1 MNGKREIRTH
11 RLIDSLIDRA
21 HRDWPGVPCVLHMP
35 TGEEI
40 YVPAHTAGEDHGRD
54 RHTGYFGHSIRPY
67 CECDP
72 APHGRGTCEVHPL
85 TEVGLGSG
93 HPAYQVDLHSGV
105 CSPMEETPHGS
116 DGER

>member
-40 YVPAHTAGEDHGRD
+40 YVPAHTAGEDHGGH
-54 RHTGYFGHSIRPY
+54 RHAGYFAHKIRPY
-67 CECDP
+67 YECDP
-72 APHGRGTCEVHPL
+72 APHGRGTCKVHPV
-85 TEVGLGSG
+85 TKVGIGSK

-105 CSPMEETPHGS
+105 CSYMEDLPYGS